1 MRTCCHASSYRGLQV
16 ASFVKRNFILRS
28 HSQKVITTHSSFPQ
42 IASASSKSD
51 NSMEEYNSRWEK
63 NWKAGPD
70 GDGLKQGQ
78 LFDATKSSAALEALI
93 ADGSFGLGNLSGK
106 RIFVP
111 GCGRGYD
118 LVTFVKAGAKEV
130 LGLELAPSA
139 VSVASEYIQSQ
150 LASQSSQ
157 ATVIQGDF
165 FTHKDESSQGYDV
178 GYDYTFLCALMPEM
192 RAKWGTSWHR
202 VLRPGGFLVT
212 LIFPVDSE
220 MEQKGPPWPVTPEL
234 YKGLL
239 VGKDGLFKLK
249 SLEKVPDEQS
259 HPGRAGKEYMAVWER
274 QA

>member
-139 VSVASEYIQSQ
+139 VSLWRKRQ
-150 LASQSSQ
+150 L
-157 ATVIQGDF
+157 
-165 FTHKDESSQGYDV
+165 
-178 GYDYTFLCALMPEM
+178 
-192 RAKWGTSWHR
+192 
-202 VLRPGGFLVT
+202 
-212 LIFPVDSE
+212 
-220 MEQKGPPWPVTPEL
+220 
-234 YKGLL
+234 
-239 VGKDGLFKLK
+239 
-249 SLEKVPDEQS
+249 VPDDKYIS
-259 HPGRAGKEYMAVWER
+259 FIA
-274 QA
+274 